1 MGLEVKERGE
11 ILNPSATDTRVEVEA
26 EVEDDKEIPTMP
38 FWKAVMI
45 PGVLQFAFSF
55 FFIKF
60 AYYGVYYWVP
70 TYLEQHL
77 GYSKTEAANI

>member
-1 MGLEVKERGE
+1 M
-11 ILNPSATDTRVEVEA
+11 A
-26 EVEDDKEIPTMP
+26 

-70 TYLEQHL
+70 TYLVEQL
-77 GYSKTEAANI
+77 GYSKMEAANI